1 MLTSDVHLV
10 QGTRPSQM
18 IANVKDFKRY
28 LNVVTV
34 ASDGLLVAVVTT
46 DTASGFKALV
56 NDPRLHQHKN
66 T

>member
-1 MLTSDVHLV
+1 
-10 QGTRPSQM
+10 M

-66 T
+66 YLKNLYK